1 MLTKLIGIVAAVFIP
16 ANAVLPA
23 VEKGLPDIHPVLKPD
38 RDTDR
43 QVHRKKELANV
54 ITQVAPRLD
63 KATVELYTETILG
76 LSKQYEIDPVLI
88 MAMIWQESRF
98 QHDAISGK
106 GARGLLQI
114 MPRTGS
120 WLGVHPDDL
129 FDPVINLQAGI
140 KYLDLLQKKYGDRRL
155 SIIAYNQGEGNVDRN
170 RYHDGYY
177 TKVMTHYKKMNGLL
191 SKSER

>member
-1 MLTKLIGIVAAVFIP
+1 MLTKFIGIVAAVFIP
-16 ANAVLPA
+16 VNAVLPV
-23 VEKGLPDIHPVLKPD
+23 VEKGLSEVHPVVKLAGD
-38 RDTDR
+38 IDR
-43 QVHRKKELANV
+43 QWYRKKELSNV

-63 KATVELYTETILG
+63 KATVELYTETIFG
-76 LSKQYEIDPVLI
+76 LSEQFEIDPVLI

-120 WLGVHPDDL
+120 GLGVHPDDL
-129 FDPVINLQAGI
+129 FDPVINLQTGI
-140 KYLDLLQKKYGDRRL
+140 KYIDLLQKKYGNLRL

-177 TKVMTHYKKMNGLL
+177 TKVMAHYKKMSGLL
-191 SKSER
+191 RGS

>member
-1 MLTKLIGIVAAVFIP
+1 MLTKLIGIVAAVLIP
-16 ANAVLPA
+16 VNAVLPA
-23 VEKGLPDIHPVLKPD
+23 VEKGLSEVHPVMKLA

-43 QVHRKKELANV
+43 QLHTKRELANV
-54 ITQVAPRLD
+54 ITHVAPRLD
-63 KATVELYTETILG
+63 IATVELYTETILE
-76 LSKQYEIDPVLI
+76 LSKKYEIDPVLI

-98 QHDAISGK
+98 QHDAISGQ

-129 FDPVINLQAGI
+129 FDPVINLQTGI
-140 KYLDLLQKKYGDRRL
+140 KYLDLLQKKYGNLRV
-155 SIIAYNQGEGNVDRN
+155 SIVAYNQGEGNVDRN
-170 RYHDGYY
+170 HYHDGYY

-191 SKSER
+191 RES

>member
-16 ANAVLPA
+16 ANVVGPA
-23 VEKGLPDIHPVLKPD
+23 VEKGLLEIHPVVKMA

-43 QVHRKKELANV
+43 QLRTKRELANV

-63 KATVELYTETILG
+63 IATVELYTETIFV

-120 WLGVHPDDL
+120 GLGVHPDDL
-129 FDPVINLQAGI
+129 FDPVTNLQTGI
-140 KYLDLLQKKYGDRRL
+140 KYLDLLQKKYGNLRL

-177 TKVMTHYKKMNGLL
+177 TKVMTHYQKMNGLL
-191 SKSER
+191 RES

>member
-16 ANAVLPA
+16 ANVVGPA
-23 VEKGLPDIHPVLKPD
+23 VEKGLLEIHSVVKMA

-43 QVHRKKELANV
+43 QLRTKRELANV

-63 KATVELYTETILG
+63 IATVELYTETIFV

-120 WLGVHPDDL
+120 GLGVHPDDL
-129 FDPVINLQAGI
+129 FDPVTNLQTGI
-140 KYLDLLQKKYGDRRL
+140 KYLDLLQKKYGNLRL

-177 TKVMTHYKKMNGLL
+177 TKVMTHYQKMNGLL
-191 SKSER
+191 RES